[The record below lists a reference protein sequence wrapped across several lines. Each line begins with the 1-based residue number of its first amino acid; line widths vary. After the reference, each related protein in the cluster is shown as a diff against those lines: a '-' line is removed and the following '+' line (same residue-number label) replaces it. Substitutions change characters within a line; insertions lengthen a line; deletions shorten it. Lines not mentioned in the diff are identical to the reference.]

1 MKKLGL
7 LLLGIVFSVGA
18 LSIGKDSLNAVT
30 MVSYEQDAYDTE
42 GRLALK
48 NNTDENIYN
57 VVYRIIY
64 MDMSGTPLD
73 YEDFSC
79 EVDIA
84 PGLTK
89 KVNVPAY
96 EQSRGYSYYQ
106 SEPGFDEEPQFK
118 IKFELKGYNLDEEAY
133 DAAENP
139 VEGNDWMYGL
149 IVLFFVLTALGLWIG
164 MYVLV
169 GVMARQR
176 RRSAAVWVLLS
187 LIATPLL
194 MVFILLCIG
203 KASNGSMGDA
213 S

>member
-1 MKKLGL
+1 
-7 LLLGIVFSVGA
+7 
-18 LSIGKDSLNAVT
+18 
-30 MVSYEQDAYDTE
+30 
-42 GRLALK
+42 
-48 NNTDENIYN
+48 
-57 VVYRIIY
+57 
-64 MDMSGTPLD
+64 
-73 YEDFSC
+73 
-79 EVDIA
+79 
-84 PGLTK
+84 
-89 KVNVPAY
+89 
-96 EQSRGYSYYQ
+96 
-106 SEPGFDEEPQFK
+106 
-118 IKFELKGYNLDEEAY
+118 
-133 DAAENP
+133 
-139 VEGNDWMYGL
+139 MYGL